1 MFDSKAKDNE
11 FVNKINDDLTTVYG
25 RVTKKFSGSINMTVN
40 GTVYNYATGDA
51 LVYLYDSTRNKN
63 NIQMVSAGDI
73 EIFEEGNEARVFL
86 RIYQDVVK
94 EIVIVK

>member
-1 MFDSKAKDNE
+1 
-11 FVNKINDDLTTVYG
+11 
-25 RVTKKFSGSINMTVN
+25 MTVN

-73 EIFEEGNEARVFL
+73 EIFEEGNESRVFL